1 VGTLTDLSFTHGL
14 LALLAGVAAI
24 ILLTTRFKV
33 HAFFALLV
41 ACLVVGLGIGLPF
54 GEVLAT
60 GKTGFGNI
68 IGSLG
73 LIIVFGTALGVILE
87 HTGATLVLANGILRL
102 TGRHRAAQAMNA
114 TGYAV
119 GLPIFCDSGYI
130 VLSGLN
136 RSLARQ
142 TGTAMALMATSLAA
156 GLYAVHCL
164 IPPHPG
170 AAAATD
176 TLGADFGRV
185 ILYGMLVAIPTACS
199 GWLWARFAVRKF
211 RSSGEQAGGEDE
223 AQRVTPARLPALWL
237 SVLPVVVPILLISIR
252 SFTAGEGASQA
263 MQIVRAAGL
272 PEAALGIG
280 ILLAL
285 LGKRQWKQADLNA
298 LLRSAVEKAGDIL
311 LIIGAGGAF
320 GALIARTDLAGHLA
334 GNGMVASMGIFFP
347 FLVAAVLKTAQGSSS
362 VAIITS
368 ATMVLPVLPALG
380 LDHEAGKV
388 CAVLAMGAGS
398 MMVSHAND
406 SYFWVI
412 SRFSGVDMATMLRVY
427 TAATF
432 VMGCVAVGAIYLLSL
447 FL

>member
-1 VGTLTDLSFTHGL
+1 MIEVSFTQSL

-24 ILLTTRFKV
+24 VLLTTRFKV

-41 ACLVVGLGIGLPF
+41 ACVVVGLGVGMPF
-54 GEVLAT
+54 GEVLST
-60 GKTGFGNI
+60 GKSGFGNI

-87 HTGATLVLANGILRL
+87 HTGATLVLANGILRI

-114 TGYAV
+114 TGYVV

-142 TGTAMALMATSLAA
+142 TATAMALMATSLAA

-170 AAAATD
+170 AAAATA
-176 TLGADFGRV
+176 TLGADFGLV
-185 ILYGMLVAIPTACS
+185 ILYGMLVAIPTAIC
-199 GWLWARFAVRKF
+199 GWLWARFAVRTLPA
-211 RSSGEQAGGEDE
+211 SAEQAE
-223 AQRVTPARLPALWL
+223 APDAEAVPARLPSLWL
-237 SVLPVVVPILLISIR
+237 SVLPVAMPILLISIR
-252 SFTAGEGASQA
+252 SFTATEGASLPLH
-263 MQIVRAAGL
+263 IVQVAGH

-285 LGKRQWKQADLNA
+285 LGKRQWKQVDFNA

-320 GALIARTDLAGHLA
+320 GALIAQTDLAGHLA
-334 GNGMVASMGIFFP
+334 GNSMVASMGIFFP
-347 FLVAAVLKTAQGSSS
+347 FVVAAVLKTAQGSSS
-362 VAIITS
+362 VAIITA
-368 ATMVLPVLPALG
+368 ATMVLPVLPALA
-380 LDHEAGKV
+380 LDTEMGRV
-388 CAVLAMGAGS
+388 SAVLAMGAGS

-412 SRFSGVDMATMLRVY
+412 SRFSGVGMGAMLRVY
-427 TAATF
+427 TVATLI
-432 VMGCVAVGAIYLLSL
+432 MGCVAIATVYLLSL
-447 FL
+447 FF